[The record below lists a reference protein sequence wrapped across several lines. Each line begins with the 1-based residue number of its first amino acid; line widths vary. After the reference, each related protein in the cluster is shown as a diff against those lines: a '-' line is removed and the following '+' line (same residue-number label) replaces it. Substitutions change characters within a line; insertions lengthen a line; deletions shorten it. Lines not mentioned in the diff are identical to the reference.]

1 MKYGITVK
9 TICSIL
15 IITLLIVV
23 ISFFSQRKLIRDSTV
38 LGQSIEKI
46 EESVESE
53 GWDQAKGILKQISDD
68 WMEVKGIW
76 AALIDHAEIDNI
88 DITLSRLEALIM
100 IEDVSASLSEAAA
113 LRKYVNHIPNKEKLS
128 FENVF

>member
-76 AALIDHAEIDNI
+76 AALIDHAEID
-88 DITLSRLEALIM
+88 
-100 IEDVSASLSEAAA
+100 
-113 LRKYVNHIPNKEKLS
+113 
-128 FENVF
+128 

>member
-53 GWDQAKGILKQISDD
+53 GWDQAKAILKQISDD

>member
-1 MKYGITVK
+1 
-9 TICSIL
+9 
-15 IITLLIVV
+15 
-23 ISFFSQRKLIRDSTV
+23 
-38 LGQSIEKI
+38 KI